1 MRIARNNMIL
11 LIAAAFAAEPCRFI
25 HLVRDDAH
33 AVERRGWKDGAYVPP
48 VGYDMMGGSYVMSTP
63 HAPNVAQWDEMS
75 GPRTME
81 YAPVTVDAKR
91 GTGCLNFGDVRAF
104 EMAYRHIELPN
115 PFMMVTVNGTIAA
128 DEDGA
133 MLFPARATSFMVN
146 GLKAGDIVNVLVVA
160 EGFQTVPRCRGI
172 PTMDEPVGAETV
184 CDRGYLLW
192 ERREYVY

>member
-1 MRIARNNMIL
+1 MIL

-33 AVERRGWKDGAYVPP
+33 AVERRGWKDGMYVPP
-48 VGYDMMGGSYVMSTP
+48 IGYDMMGGTFVMTEP
-63 HAPNVAQWDEMS
+63 HAPNVAQWDEMT
-75 GPRTME
+75 GPRTKE

-104 EMAYRHIELPN
+104 EWAYRDAKLPD
-115 PFMMVTVNGTIAA
+115 PFLMVTVNGTIIS
-128 DEDGA
+128 DENGA
-133 MLFPARATSFMVN
+133 MLFPARATDFQVH

-172 PTMDEPVGAETV
+172 PTMDESVGTETV
-184 CDRGYLLW
+184 CDLGFTLW